1 MNDRPQVDNPQSVSL
16 RPPAEN
22 IKNPF
27 SLDSKR
33 PGPETRSTPVNLKDF
48 AEQQT
53 TADDPLIQALVKNM
67 ESEKSPPINNQPV
80 KKIEKTKPDKQQQGF
95 LTPFVNGFNNSI
107 EAIWNA
113 IKSLI
118 PMKPQTG
125 TGSA

>member
-22 IKNPF
+22 IKSPF

-53 TADDPLIQALVKNM
+53 TADDPLIQAL
-67 ESEKSPPINNQPV
+67 E
-80 KKIEKTKPDKQQQGF
+80 KIEKTKPDKQQQGF
-95 LTPFVNGFNNSI
+95 LAPFINGFNNSI